1 MVVEIGIV
9 GVVVAGAVCAGF
21 VQGVSGFAFGM
32 VAMSF
37 WAWVLEPQVAAV
49 LSVCCSLAGQ
59 LLAALGVRRGAH
71 WRQLLP
77 FVLGGLVGIPVGLWL
92 LPQMDMLWFKA
103 VLGTLLLVWCPTM
116 LLLRHLPPITH
127 GGRVADAVAGWAGG
141 VLGGLGGFT
150 GTVPTLW
157 CSLRGYAKDTQR
169 AVIQNF
175 NLAMLLVVA
184 LLYVQRGLVTGPVL
198 HWLAWVLPA
207 MLIPAW
213 LGMRTYK
220 GLSDAAFRQLILVML
235 TLSGLAMLASALP
248 QLLTGA

>member
-1 MVVEIGIV
+1 MEISV
-9 GVVVAGAVCAGF
+9 LVVVVAGAVCAGF

-59 LLAALGVRRGAH
+59 MLAAFSVRRGVH
-71 WRQLLP
+71 WAQLMP
-77 FVLGGLVGIPVGLWL
+77 FVLGGLAGVPLGLWL
-92 LPQMDMLWFKA
+92 LPQIDMLWFKA
-103 VLGTLLLVWCPTM
+103 GLGAVLLVWCPCM
-116 LLLRHLPPITH
+116 LVLHRLPPIAH
-127 GGRVADAVAGWAGG
+127 GGRVADGVVGALGG

-175 NLAMLLVVA
+175 NLSMLVVVA
-184 LLYVQRGLVTGPVL
+184 LLYVQRGLVAGPVL
-198 HWLAWVLPA
+198 HWMAWVLPA
-207 MLIPAW
+207 MLVPAW

-235 TLSGLAMLASALP
+235 TLSGVAMLASALP
-248 QLLTGA
+248 QLWGAR